1 MDTYKPSKLFLYSL
15 LPVLAAC
22 GPAEQG
28 VGVEEADVSPVAEI
42 TPLEGSNW
50 QLVQLT
56 VMGGFEFTPDDP
68 GKYVLNFR
76 SENRLTGT
84 SDCNRI
90 SGSWQQEETVLRFEP
105 FNATRSLCVPGSL
118 HSNLALNLSNVVGHE
133 FRAGHMILTTTT
145 EGVEIEFEPLEQ

>member
-1 MDTYKPSKLFLYSL
+1 MSIVKPSKLFLFSL

-22 GPAEQG
+22 GPAEQRA
-28 VGVEEADVSPVAEI
+28 GVEEAAASPVVEI

-56 VMGGFEFTPDDP
+56 VMGGYEFTPDDP

-90 SGSWQQEETVLRFEP
+90 GGSWQQEETVLRFEP
-105 FNATRSLCVPGSL
+105 FDAGRSLCQPGSL
-118 HSNLALNLSNVVGHE
+118 HNNLVLNLSNVVGHE
-133 FRAGHMILTTTT
+133 FRAGHMILTTDT
-145 EGVEIEFEPLEQ
+145 EGVEIEFEPVE